1 VSRASTSTEVPHRK
15 LDALKIAKAAAEDY
29 RFLTGKPPTR
39 SENKGRFPGFL
50 AAIFT
55 ALGIPDSVDN
65 WARQACEWWEGDR
78 VRENQADIEKLL
90 LQPPPR
96 NLDDGAVALPQSWWQ
111 LLPCSPVGFGGI
123 SRRRRSY
130 FSSINLCRSI
140 GIATI

>member
-111 LLPCSPVGFGGI
+111 LCHV
-123 SRRRRSY
+123 RRWD
-130 FSSINLCRSI
+130 LEE
-140 GIATI
+140 